1 MLSDAQDRKLKEV
14 LLEAAL
20 FFSANFVVNSF
31 GQIVFRSAD
40 PNLKLTILGLILFPG
55 FALIFLRE
63 DDSLRKRTLWLP
75 AVVNLLSQ
83 ILGWMFFVYRLFN
96 LCDFTRVLM
105 RWFCYLYFL
114 IEPLLLIIAIPLF
127 FCGSEDVAHSQIKV
141 CSTIIYQWKSPGE
154 NGEEDSIVIEK
165 RIPIFSEFF
174 FRTCLDTIDR
184 RSVFVDFKVVDNEF
198 IEYLKEGKTV
208 RIKVN

>member
-1 MLSDAQDRKLKEV
+1 MLTDEQDRKLKEV
-14 LLEAAL
+14 LLESAL

-40 PNLKLTILGLILFPG
+40 PTMKLTIIGLILFPV

-63 DDSLRKRTLWLP
+63 DNSFRKNTLWLP
-75 AVVNLLSQ
+75 AFVNLFSQ

-96 LCDFTRVLM
+96 LCDFTRILT

-114 IEPLLLIIAIPLF
+114 LEPLLLIIFIPLLF
-127 FCGSEDVAHSQIKV
+127 SGDEEVAHTQIQIG
-141 CSTIIYQWKSPGE
+141 SAIIYQWKSPGE
-154 NGEEDSIVIEK
+154 DGEEDSIVIER

-184 RSVFVDFKVVDNEF
+184 RSVFVEFKVIDNEF